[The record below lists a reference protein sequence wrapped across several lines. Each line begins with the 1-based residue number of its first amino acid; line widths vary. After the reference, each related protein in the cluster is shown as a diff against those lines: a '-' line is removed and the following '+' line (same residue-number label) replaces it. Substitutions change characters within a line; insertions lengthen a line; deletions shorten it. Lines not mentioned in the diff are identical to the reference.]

1 MNGLELKKILI
12 GNGYMLKD
20 IAAKLGMTQP
30 NFSQII
36 KAQDIKTGTLENI
49 CDVLGVKMDFF
60 YGETKYAPVT
70 KQESTEDDPMASG
83 EDLNQKVQYLQGQL
97 TAMKEAYRFL
107 LDSLSTNGSS
117 NSLRQAALL
126 KHECKIIYHDFTKGN
141 KKK

>member
-1 MNGLELKKILI
+1 MDGLELKKILI

-70 KQESTEDDPMASG
+70 KQESTEDDPMAG

-117 NSLRQAALL
+117 NSLR
-126 KHECKIIYHDFTKGN
+126 
-141 KKK
+141 

>member
-1 MNGLELKKILI
+1 MDGLELKKILI

-70 KQESTEDDPMASG
+70 KQESTEDDPMAS

-97 TAMKEAYRFL
+97 TAMKKPTVSFL
-107 LDSLSTNGSS
+107 TAFQQTARLILCVKQRASKT
-117 NSLRQAALL
+117 
-126 KHECKIIYHDFTKGN
+126 
-141 KKK
+141 

>member
-1 MNGLELKKILI
+1 MDGLELKKILI
-12 GNGYMLKD
+12 GKGYMLKD

-36 KAQDIKTGTLENI
+36 KAQDIKTGTLESI
-49 CDVLGVKMDFF
+49 CDDFF

-70 KQESTEDDPMASG
+70 KQESTEDDQMAT
-83 EDLNQKVQYLQGQL
+83 EDLSQKVQYLQGQL

-117 NSLRQAALL
+117 NTLRQAAN
-126 KHECKIIYHDFTKGN
+126 E
-141 KKK
+141 

>member
-117 NSLRQAALL
+117 NSLRQAA
-126 KHECKIIYHDFTKGN
+126 DD
-141 KKK
+141 

>member
-1 MNGLELKKILI
+1 MDGLELKKILI

-36 KAQDIKTGTLENI
+36 KAQDIKTGTLESI

-70 KQESTEDDPMASG
+70 QQESTEDDQMAT
-83 EDLNQKVQYLQGQL
+83 EDLSQKVQYLQGQL

-117 NSLRQAALL
+117 NTLRQAAN
-126 KHECKIIYHDFTKGN
+126 E
-141 KKK
+141 

>member
-1 MNGLELKKILI
+1 MHNKTLKYIRNININKGMDGLELKKILI
-12 GNGYMLKD
+12 GKGYMLKD

-36 KAQDIKTGTLENI
+36 KAQDIKTGTLESI

-70 KQESTEDDPMASG
+70 KQESTEDLS
-83 EDLNQKVQYLQGQL
+83 QKVQYLQGQL

-117 NSLRQAALL
+117 NTLRQAAN
-126 KHECKIIYHDFTKGN
+126 E
-141 KKK
+141 

>member
-1 MNGLELKKILI
+1 MDGLELKKILI

-70 KQESTEDDPMASG
+70 KQESTEDDPMAS
-83 EDLNQKVQYLQGQL
+83 
-97 TAMKEAYRFL
+97 
-107 LDSLSTNGSS
+107 
-117 NSLRQAALL
+117 
-126 KHECKIIYHDFTKGN
+126 
-141 KKK
+141 

>member
-1 MNGLELKKILI
+1 M
-12 GNGYMLKD
+12 
-20 IAAKLGMTQP
+20 
-30 NFSQII
+30 
-36 KAQDIKTGTLENI
+36 ENI

-70 KQESTEDDPMASG
+70 KQESTEDDPMAS

-117 NSLRQAALL
+117 NTLRQAAN
-126 KHECKIIYHDFTKGN
+126 E
-141 KKK
+141 

>member
-1 MNGLELKKILI
+1 MDGLELKKILI
-12 GNGYMLKD
+12 GKGYMLKD

-36 KAQDIKTGTLENI
+36 KAQDIKTGTLESI

-60 YGETKYAPVT
+60 SGETKYAPVT
-70 KQESTEDDPMASG
+70 KQESTEDLS
-83 EDLNQKVQYLQGQL
+83 QKVQYLQGQL

-117 NSLRQAALL
+117 NTLRQAAN
-126 KHECKIIYHDFTKGN
+126 E
-141 KKK
+141 

>member
-1 MNGLELKKILI
+1 MDGLELKKILI

-20 IAAKLGMTQP
+20 IAAKLGMTPP

-70 KQESTEDDPMASG
+70 KLESTED
-83 EDLNQKVQYLQGQL
+83 
-97 TAMKEAYRFL
+97 
-107 LDSLSTNGSS
+107 DSLSTNGSS
-117 NSLRQAALL
+117 NSLRQAAN
-126 KHECKIIYHDFTKGN
+126 D
-141 KKK
+141 